1 MEDRAD
7 HRAICRFMA
16 RRCPLRSDDRRL
28 SHRLNEPMT
37 LGLLSLVVIGGI
49 VVVALVIAGV
59 LYCVKQIAKW

>member
-1 MEDRAD
+1 
-7 HRAICRFMA
+7 
-16 RRCPLRSDDRRL
+16 
-28 SHRLNEPMT
+28 MT